1 MPRATMGDNGSQRT
15 SRRKA
20 GRRRPRW
27 IFQLEHLGD
36 RTVIRVLDTT
46 EDTVFREIP
55 IEEFLAYARHNKNV
69 TAFLLGKLPEPVN
82 DPN

>member
-1 MPRATMGDNGSQRT
+1 MGNDGSKRRA
-15 SRRKA
+15 
-20 GRRRPRW
+20 RRRPRW
-27 IFQLEHLGD
+27 IFQLEHLDD

-55 IEEFLAYARHNKNV
+55 IEEFLEYARHNKNV
-69 TAFLLGKLPEPVN
+69 TSFLLGKLPEPAN

>member
-1 MPRATMGDNGSQRT
+1 MGNDGSERASQT
-15 SRRKA
+15 EGA
-20 GRRRPRW
+20 RRRPRW
-27 IFQLEHLGD
+27 IFQLERLED
-36 RTVIRVLDTT
+36 RTVIRVLDTR

-69 TAFLLGKLPEPVN
+69 TAFLLGKLPEPAN

>member
-1 MPRATMGDNGSQRT
+1 MGNSGSEQAL
-15 SRRKA
+15 RRGA
-20 GRRRPRW
+20 RRRPRW

-36 RTVIRVLDTT
+36 RTVIRVLDTL

-55 IEEFLAYARHNKNV
+55 IEEFLEYARHNKNV
-69 TAFLLGKLPEPVN
+69 TAFLLGKLPEPAN

>member
-1 MPRATMGDNGSQRT
+1 MGNDGSESALRSGT
-15 SRRKA
+15 
-20 GRRRPRW
+20 RRRPRW

-36 RTVIRVLDTT
+36 RTVIRVLDTA

>member
-1 MPRATMGDNGSQRT
+1 MGNEKGT
-15 SRRKA
+15 
-20 GRRRPRW
+20 RRRPRW

-36 RTVIRVLDTT
+36 RTVIRVLDTQ

-55 IEEFLAYARHNKNV
+55 IEDFLAYARHNKNV
-69 TAFLLGKLPEPVN
+69 TAFLLGKLPEPAN